1 MDQWKR
7 TAELWMKKRFV
18 SAILFVELEIVSKST
33 ISITLRVIY
42 KSCPSSTGPL
52 ALMHDNEYKQ
62 RKEEKREREE
72 FLFFS

>member
-1 MDQWKR
+1 MRLCPVRPLAGTPDLAVGR
-7 TAELWMKKRFV
+7 MKKRFV

-52 ALMHDNEYKQ
+52 ALMV
-62 RKEEKREREE
+62 
-72 FLFFS
+72 